1 MFIAKPSLLEKM
13 NLDLAMGL
21 WSGLMRQAKLW
32 HLEEAKI
39 LLAIL
44 ILEVR

>member
-1 MFIAKPSLLEKM
+1 MFIAKRSLLEKM
-13 NLDLAMGL
+13 NQDLVTGL
-21 WSGLMRQAKLW
+21 WSGLMRQGKLW

>member
-1 MFIAKPSLLEKM
+1 MFIARRSLLEKM

-21 WSGLMRQAKLW
+21 WSGLMRQAKSW